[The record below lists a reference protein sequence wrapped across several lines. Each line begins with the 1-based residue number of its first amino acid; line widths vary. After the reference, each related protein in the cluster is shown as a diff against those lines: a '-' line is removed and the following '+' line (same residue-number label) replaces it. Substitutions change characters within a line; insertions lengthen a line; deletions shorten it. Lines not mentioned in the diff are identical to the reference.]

1 LAQAGTRFQLP
12 ASNDWASDT
21 NQNRVSQP
29 DRLHCTI
36 CSWIRSC
43 ARLLPNSV
51 VGSCAGWTFTT
62 KAMMLAEIVAKQTS
76 QKFVLAISFV
86 KSAAGADARS
96 KFQTRALRLAGSID
110 QPTKLR
116 RKKMPRATGAGRGKT
131 SS

>member
-1 LAQAGTRFQLP
+1 
-12 ASNDWASDT
+12 
-21 NQNRVSQP
+21 
-29 DRLHCTI
+29 
-36 CSWIRSC
+36 
-43 ARLLPNSV
+43 
-51 VGSCAGWTFTT
+51 
-62 KAMMLAEIVAKQTS
+62 MMLAEIVGKQTS